1 MLHHSK
7 GVPAQA
13 FLNALIETDP
23 TKGDYFRHVASDKGE
38 NYDESVL
45 MVRGAMRHLTDLLQA
60 AGLELAAAGEVFLVA
75 GILALNNYPLPDGT
89 PAPDVVTDSAAAMQE
104 HFLQVLEGV
113 LPTILTKAF
122 ATFDKVVAAQTANAA
137 AAAADASE

>member
-23 TKGDYFRHVASDKGE
+23 TKGDYFRYVAVDKGE
-38 NYDESVL
+38 DYDASVS
-45 MVRGAMRHLTDLLQA
+45 MARNAMRHLIDLLQA
-60 AGLELAAAGEVFLVA
+60 AGLEPAAAGEVFLVA
-75 GILALNNYPLPDGT
+75 GILAINNYPLPDGT
-89 PAPDVVTDSAAAMQE
+89 PAPDMVTDNAAAMQE

-113 LPTILTKAF
+113 LPTILAKAF
-122 ATFDKVVAAQTANAA
+122 ETFNRVVTARTALPWEN
-137 AAAADASE
+137 